1 MEDNGGCCLPCIN
14 SKSMFS
20 PIYDILSL
28 SKMKTPMLSSG
39 QDMVTI
45 FVPFVLLDFKTF
57 NNRFVSDFKKDND

>member
-28 SKMKTPMLSSG
+28 SKMKTPMLSSDQWCQG
-39 QDMVTI
+39 HNI
-45 FVPFVLLDFKTF
+45 CSFRPS
-57 NNRFVSDFKKDND
+57 RFQNL